1 MSETTDLT
9 RKEESLA
16 ERRREI
22 PAVAPLVDIYE
33 NDDEI
38 LLHVDMPGV
47 DKKDVA
53 VNIDNGQ
60 LALSGLRKV
69 ETTGSAQWEEFGDV
83 EFERTFSVPQTI
95 DIEKVGAELKDGV
108 LRLHLPKSEAAKP
121 RQIEIRA
128 A

>member
-1 MSETTDLT
+1 MSEKIHLV
-9 RKEESLA
+9 RKEESLP
-16 ERRREI
+16 EKSREI
-22 PAVAPLVDIYE
+22 PAVTPLVDIYE

-47 DKKDVA
+47 DKKDITVE
-53 VNIDNGQ
+53 IDNGQ

-83 EFERTFSVPQTI
+83 DLERTFSIPQTI
-95 DIEKVGAELKDGV
+95 DMEKVNAELKDGV
-108 LRLHLPKSEAAKP
+108 LHLHLAKSEAAKP
-121 RQIEIRA
+121 RQIEIQA

>member
-9 RKEESLA
+9 RKEESLSD
-16 ERRREI
+16 RRREI

-47 DKKDVA
+47 DKKDIA

-60 LALSGLRKV
+60 LAVSGLRKV
-69 ETTGSAQWEEFGDV
+69 ETTGSAQWEEFGEV
-83 EFERTFSVPQTI
+83 EFQRTFSIPQTI
-95 DIEKVGAELKDGV
+95 DMEKVNAELKDGV
-108 LRLHLPKSEAAKP
+108 LYLHLLKSEAAKP
-121 RQIEIRA
+121 RQIEIKA